1 MDKRISA
8 PAPAQLRAPEMLGE
22 IDAGA
27 AARLLTAAGDVTLV
41 LDADGTVLDVAFAG
55 VDAAAA
61 ANIGAWRDRRWVDTV
76 TEESRHKIEEM
87 LRDARG
93 ASGGPRWR
101 EVNHPALNGS
111 VLPIRYVAMPAGGSG
126 RVVAIGRD
134 LSALAGLQQRLIS
147 AQQKME
153 QDYARLRQAESR
165 YRMLFQL
172 ASEAVVIL
180 DAQRRVMEINP
191 AAETL
196 LGGHGGVVGQSFMRL
211 LARDSVEDAQAFFAG
226 LELSGQGGA
235 IEVRLK
241 AAGRPAV
248 WLSAS
253 PFRQDWGLHLL
264 VRLSALRPAQ
274 QDPEAESQRVLVD
287 VLERMPDAFVVA
299 DADLRILAANGAFLE
314 LTQSLTLNALRGR
327 PLESF
332 LGRPGVDLNVLVGNV
347 RQFGSVRSF
356 STILRNQFDGMED
369 VEVSAVAANQNE
381 ALRYGFSIRV
391 DRRRVVNGGPGR
403 ELPRSVEQLTDL
415 VGRVSLREIVR
426 ETADIIERLCI
437 EAALEL
443 SRNNRA
449 SAAEILGLSRQSL
462 YSKLHRYGL
471 VDGGADGA
479 EV

>member
-1 MDKRISA
+1 MDKRVSA
-8 PAPAQLRAPEMLGE
+8 PVPAQFRAPDVLGDL
-22 IDAGA
+22 DAVS
-27 AARLLTAAGDVTLV
+27 AARLLSAAGDVTVV
-41 LDADGTVLDVAFAG
+41 LDEAGAVLDVASSG
-55 VDAAAA
+55 LDAVAA
-61 ANIGAWRDRRWVDTV
+61 ANVAEWRNQLWVDTV

-87 LRDARG
+87 LRDARTE
-93 ASGGPRWR
+93 GGPRWR
-101 EVNHPALNGS
+101 EVNHPSRNGA
-111 VLPIRYVAMPAGGSG
+111 VLPIRYVAVPAGEAG
-126 RVVAIGRD
+126 RVVAVGRD
-134 LSALAGLQQRLIS
+134 LSALAALQQRLVG
-147 AQQKME
+147 AQQTME
-153 QDYARLRQAESR
+153 RDYARLRQAESR
-165 YRMLFQL
+165 YRMLFQV

-180 DAQRRVMEINP
+180 DGQRRVVEINP
-191 AAETL
+191 AAEAL
-196 LGGHGGVVGQSFMRL
+196 LGGHGPAAGQSFARL
-211 LARDSVEDAQAFFAG
+211 LARESVDEAQAFLTG
-226 LELSGQGGA
+226 LEVSGQGGA

-241 AAGRPAV
+241 AGGRSV

-264 VRLSALRPAQ
+264 VRLSPLRPVEV
-274 QDPEAESQRVLVD
+274 DEEAEAQRLLGE

-314 LTQSLTLNALRGR
+314 LTQALTLQFLRGR
-327 PLESF
+327 PLEQF

-356 STILRNQFDGMED
+356 STILRNQFDGVEN
-369 VEVSAVAANQNE
+369 VEVSAVTATHNDAP
-381 ALRYGFSIRV
+381 LFGFAIRL
-391 DRRRVVNGGPGR
+391 DRRRFEAVRPGR

-471 VDGGADGA
+471 VDSGADAGEA
-479 EV
+479 